1 MVGGINMRN
10 EILRSKPNRLR
21 VIDAVIMLVIS
32 VTLLLCL
39 LPFLHIIA
47 ISLSSKHAI
56 LSDLV
61 TFFPRELDFHAY
73 GIVFQDA
80 RILWS
85 MGLTIILTVTYT
97 ALSMLMSIC
106 AAYPLTK
113 DRLRGRKV
121 FMIIIVFTMFF
132 SGGLIPEYL
141 LVKQLG
147 MLDSLSALIVPSM
160 ISAFNLIIL
169 RTFFSSIP
177 ASLEESAYLDGS
189 SHIGTLV
196 RIVLPLSM
204 PALATLSLFYA
215 VSRWNGFLDALFY
228 ITNSELY
235 PLQLKLYQIVVNS
248 QITDLTAQEGASQI
262 ESVPESI
269 KAASIVFATIPILI
283 VYPWLQ
289 RYFVSGVMIGAVKG

>member
-1 MVGGINMRN
+1 MVGGINVKN
-10 EILRSKPNRLR
+10 ATAINKTNRFR
-21 VIDAVIMLVIS
+21 VTDALIMLIIGLI
-32 VTLLLCL
+32 LLICL

-47 ISLSSKHAI
+47 MSLSSKHAI

-61 TFFPRELDFHAY
+61 TIFPRELDFNAY
-73 GIVFQDA
+73 VIVFKDV
-80 RILWS
+80 RMLWS
-85 MGLTIILTVTYT
+85 MGLTIVLTATFTVV
-97 ALSMLMSIC
+97 SMIMSIC

-113 DRLRGRKV
+113 ERLKGRKA
-121 FMIIIVFTMFF
+121 FMILIVFTMFF

-147 MLDSLSALIVPSM
+147 MLDSLTSLIVPGM

-169 RTFFSSIP
+169 RTFFASVP

-196 RIVLPLSM
+196 RIILPLSM
-204 PALATLSLFYA
+204 PAIATLSLFYA
-215 VSRWNGFLDALFY
+215 VSRWNGFMDALFY
-228 ITNSELY
+228 ITKPELY
-235 PLQLKLYQIVVNS
+235 PIQLKLYQVVMNS
-248 QITDLTAQEGASQI
+248 MVTDLTAQEGASQI

-269 KAASIVFATIPILI
+269 KAASIMFATTPILI

>member
-1 MVGGINMRN
+1 MRN